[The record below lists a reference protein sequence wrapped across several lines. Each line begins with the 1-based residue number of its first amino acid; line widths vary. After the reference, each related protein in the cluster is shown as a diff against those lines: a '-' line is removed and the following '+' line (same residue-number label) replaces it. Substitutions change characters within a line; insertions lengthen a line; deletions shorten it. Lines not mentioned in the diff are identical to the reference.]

1 LSLAACFETGKKWQ
15 QAVFFKIQ
23 ASTGLLP
30 RANLAQLGS
39 NFQLKYL
46 TIIFFSGVLWELDYI
61 FGIFWNRLKILWNFG
76 AL

>member
-30 RANLAQLGS
+30 GANLAQLGS

-46 TIIFFSGVLWELDYI
+46 TIVFFREY
-61 FGIFWNRLKILWNFG
+61 FGNLITFLEYFG
-76 AL
+76 TG